1 MFRIKDKEKIMEN
14 KLSKR
19 AKIIRDMV
27 YEFNHNSKLKD
38 KFINETRSVSEMD
51 KAYKYPSYI
60 KSERITLDN
69 FDMELISREAIP
81 NDKTGSVKSENI
93 KSEGGR
99 LVILQLHGG
108 GYVNAFKNN
117 YRIMAG
123 LYCEAGD
130 GADVLSIDYRVAPKH
145 PYPAAFED
153 ALAAYDW
160 LLDRGYGENEII
172 LAGDSAGGGLAM
184 AVCHYLKD
192 AGRKLPAGIIAMS
205 PWTDVA
211 ATGDSYRDNYEIDPI
226 FGQDEDSLIY
236 DNAYVGENDPQNP
249 YISPMYGDFTDFPP
263 MLIQVGTHEML
274 FSDSETVAR
283 KAKEAGVKVKLSVY
297 EGMFHVFQMAAKLMP
312 ESKQAWTEVQGFIKY
327 IVSEEK

>member
-1 MFRIKDKEKIMEN
+1 MEN

-27 YEFNHNSKLKD
+27 YEFNHNAKIKD
-38 KFINETRSVSEMD
+38 MFVNDTRSISEMD

-60 KSERITLDN
+60 KAERISLAN
-69 FDMELISREAIP
+69 FEMELISRKAEE
-81 NDKTGSVKSENI
+81 DKTDSEKSENEKFENEKI
-93 KSEGGR
+93 ENGR

-117 YRIMAG
+117 YRTMAG
-123 LYCEAGD
+123 LYSEAGD
-130 GADVLSIDYRVAPKH
+130 GADVLSIDYRVAPEH
-145 PYPAAFED
+145 PFPAAFED

-160 LLDRGYGENEII
+160 LLARGYGENEII

-211 ATGDSYRDNYEIDPI
+211 ATGASYRDNYEIDPI

-236 DNAYVGENDPQNP
+236 NNPYVAENDPENP
-249 YISPMYGDFTDFPP
+249 YISPMYGDFAGFPP

-274 FSDSETVAR
+274 FSDSETVAA

-327 IVSEEK
+327 IVSEGR

>member
-1 MFRIKDKEKIMEN
+1 MEN

-27 YEFNHNSKLKD
+27 YEFNHNTKIKD
-38 KFINETRSVSEMD
+38 MLVNDTRSVSEMD

-60 KSERITLDN
+60 QAERISLTN
-69 FDMELISREAIP
+69 FEMELISRKAEEKI
-81 NDKTGSVKSENI
+81 DSVKSENEN
-93 KSEGGR
+93 KKTEGGR

-117 YRIMAG
+117 YRTMAG
-123 LYCEAGD
+123 LYSEAGD
-130 GADVLSIDYRVAPKH
+130 GADVLSIDYRVAPEH
-145 PYPAAFED
+145 PFPAAFED

-205 PWTDVA
+205 PWADVA
-211 ATGDSYRDNYEIDPI
+211 ATGASYRDNYEIDPI

-236 DNAYVGENDPQNP
+236 NNPYVAENDPENP
-249 YISPMYGDFTDFPP
+249 YISPMYGNFAGFPP

-327 IVSEEK
+327 IVSEGR

>member
-1 MFRIKDKEKIMEN
+1 MEN

-27 YEFNHNSKLKD
+27 YEFNHNTKIKD
-38 KFINETRSVSEMD
+38 MLVNDTRSVSEMD

-60 KSERITLDN
+60 QAERISLTN
-69 FDMELISREAIP
+69 FEMELISRKAEE
-81 NDKTGSVKSENI
+81 KTDSVKSENE
-93 KSEGGR
+93 KTENKKTEGGR

-117 YRIMAG
+117 YRTMAG
-123 LYCEAGD
+123 LYSEAGD
-130 GADVLSIDYRVAPKH
+130 GADVLSIDYRVAPEH
-145 PYPAAFED
+145 PFPAAFED

-211 ATGDSYRDNYEIDPI
+211 ATGASYRDNYEIDPI

-236 DNAYVGENDPQNP
+236 NNPYVAENDPENP
-249 YISPMYGDFTDFPP
+249 YISPMYGDFAGFPP

-274 FSDSETVAR
+274 FSDSETVAS

-327 IVSEEK
+327 IVSEGR

>member
-1 MFRIKDKEKIMEN
+1 MEN

-27 YEFNHNSKLKD
+27 YEFNHNTKIKD
-38 KFINETRSVSEMD
+38 MLVNDTRSVSEMD

-60 KSERITLDN
+60 QAERISLTN
-69 FDMELISREAIP
+69 FEMELISRKAEE
-81 NDKTGSVKSENI
+81 KTDSVKSENEN
-93 KSEGGR
+93 KKTEGGR

-117 YRIMAG
+117 YRTMAG
-123 LYCEAGD
+123 LYSEAGD
-130 GADVLSIDYRVAPKH
+130 GADVLSIDYRVAPEH
-145 PYPAAFED
+145 PFPAAFED

-211 ATGDSYRDNYEIDPI
+211 ATGASYRDNYEIDPI

-236 DNAYVGENDPQNP
+236 NNPYVAENDPENP
-249 YISPMYGDFTDFPP
+249 YISPMYGNFAGFPP

-327 IVSEEK
+327 IVSEGR

>member
-1 MFRIKDKEKIMEN
+1 MDGDKNMEN

-27 YEFNHNSKLKD
+27 YEFNHNPKLKG
-38 KFINETRSVSEMD
+38 KFVSDARGISELD
-51 KAYKYPSYI
+51 KAYKYPVYI
-60 KSERITLDN
+60 KSERISLDN
-69 FDMELISREAIP
+69 FEMELISREAGQD
-81 NDKTGSVKSENI
+81 DKTGSAKSQNAKSE
-93 KSEGGR
+93 SDR
-99 LVILQLHGG
+99 LVILHLHGG

-123 LYCEAGD
+123 LYSEAGD
-130 GADVLSIDYRVAPKH
+130 GADVLSIDYRVAPEN
-145 PYPAAFED
+145 PYPAAVED

-160 LLDRGYGENEII
+160 LLDRGYGENKII

-192 AGRKLPAGIIAMS
+192 AGRKMPAGIIAMS
-205 PWTDVA
+205 PWADMA
-211 ATGDSYRDNYEIDPI
+211 ATGSSYRDNYELDPV

-236 DNAYVGENDPQNP
+236 DNPYIGENDPENP
-249 YISPMYGDFTDFPP
+249 YISPMYGDFADFPP

-327 IVSEEK
+327 IVSEGR

>member
-1 MFRIKDKEKIMEN
+1 MTDVLWIGIKIMEN

-38 KFINETRSVSEMD
+38 IFVNDTRSISEMD
-51 KAYKYPSYI
+51 KAYKYPVYI
-60 KSERITLDN
+60 KSERISLDN
-69 FDMELISREAIP
+69 FEMELISREIEQD
-81 NDKTGSVKSENI
+81 DKTGSEKSENN
-93 KSEGGR
+93 R

-117 YRIMAG
+117 YRTMAG
-123 LYCEAGD
+123 LYSEAGD
-130 GADVLSIDYRVAPKH
+130 GANVLSIDYRVAPEN
-145 PYPAAFED
+145 PYPAALED
-153 ALAAYDW
+153 ALAAYNW
-160 LLDRGYGENEII
+160 LLDRGYEENKII

-192 AGRKLPAGIIAMS
+192 AGRKMPAGIIAMS

-211 ATGDSYRDNYEIDPI
+211 ATGSSYRDNYEIDPV
-226 FGQDEDSLIY
+226 FGQVEDSLIY
-236 DNAYVGENDPQNP
+236 NNPYIGENDPENP
-249 YISPMYGDFTDFPP
+249 YISPMYGDFADFPP
-263 MLIQVGTHEML
+263 MLIQVGTQEML
-274 FSDSETVAR
+274 LSDSETVAR

-327 IVSEEK
+327 IVSEGR

>member
-1 MFRIKDKEKIMEN
+1 MADVLWIGIKIMEN

-38 KFINETRSVSEMD
+38 IFVNDTRSISEMD
-51 KAYKYPSYI
+51 KTYKYPVYI
-60 KSERITLDN
+60 KSERISLDN
-69 FDMELISREAIP
+69 FEMELISREAEP
-81 NDKTGSVKSENI
+81 DDKTD
-93 KSEGGR
+93 R

-123 LYCEAGD
+123 LYSEAGD
-130 GADVLSIDYRVAPKH
+130 GADVLSIDYRVAPEN

-153 ALAAYDW
+153 ALEAYDW
-160 LLDRGYGENEII
+160 LLDRGYEENKII

-192 AGRKLPAGIIAMS
+192 AGRKMPAGIIAMS

-211 ATGDSYRDNYEIDPI
+211 ATGSSYRDNYEIDPI
-226 FGQDEDSLIY
+226 FGQNEDSLIY
-236 DNAYVGENDPQNP
+236 DNPYVGENDPENP
-249 YISPMYGDFTDFPP
+249 YISPMYGDFADFPP

-274 FSDSETVAR
+274 LSDSETVAK

-327 IVSEEK
+327 IVSEGR